1 MHFKILTSLH
11 FFYYLDPYNTAESY
25 GSIFYGILA
34 IKRFEARVVESKH
47 NMLLVVVCLA
57 MTPT

>member
-1 MHFKILTSLH
+1 M
-11 FFYYLDPYNTAESY
+11 AESY
-25 GSIFYGILA
+25 VSIFYGILA
-34 IKRFEARVVESKH
+34 FKRFEARVVESKH